1 MALAIDMQECTL
13 CGACEPVCPTNAISH
28 DDKTFS
34 IDPKMCEECEGFY
47 DEAQCVLVCNEACI
61 QIAKIAPP
69 IPTVKRAKLYQQ
81 VVKLLDK
88 PDGKTYQ
95 K

>member
-1 MALAIDMQECTL
+1 MALAIDMEQCTS
-13 CGACEPVCPTNAISH
+13 CGACEPICPTKAISH

-34 IDPKMCEECEGFY
+34 IDVKMCEECDGFY
-47 DEAQCVLVCNEACI
+47 EEAQCVLICPEDCI
-61 QIAKIAPP
+61 HIAKVTPP

-88 PDGKTYQ
+88 PDGKIY
-95 K
+95 